1 MLPLIALR
9 NLARNRR
16 RTGLALLVVAAG
28 TAGLLMTAGFI
39 RYSFTGLSDAI
50 IQGGL
55 GHLEIIPA
63 SDIGA
68 SPAAT
73 DRLGQPP
80 GLVDWQDVKRTAEA
94 APAVRAAAAVMQ
106 FSGMITNRDRSASF
120 VGIATEPERMRAM
133 GIVPRLR
140 QGQPVPDTVA
150 PGEDAA
156 IAGVGLARALGVQV
170 GDVVTALVAT
180 PEGGMDAIDLTV
192 TGLFTTGLQELDA
205 RVLQVH
211 LATAQRLLG
220 TPNATSIIVGLR
232 DPAAVADVQTA
243 FQTAFAGRPSP
254 LAILGWEERAPF
266 YGQVRALYLGIFLFL
281 GTIVA
286 ALVTLSTANTLLMS
300 MLERTRE
307 FAMLMAIGT
316 SRAQLAALLLCEAAW
331 LAVFGSVC
339 GCLAGGLIGLT
350 INALHIKMPPPPAA
364 ADPVDLALVTV
375 GSDFVWATIFMSV
388 VLAVAALA
396 PVIRVWRL
404 KVLDG
409 LAHV

>member
-63 SDIGA
+63 SDVGA

-80 GLVDWQDVKRTAEA
+80 GLADWREVKREAEA
-94 APAVRAAAAVMQ
+94 RPAVRAAAAVMQ
-106 FSGMITNRDRSASF
+106 FSGMINNRDRSASF

-140 QGQPVPDTVA
+140 QGRALPDAVA
-150 PGEDAA
+150 AGADAA
-156 IAGVGLARALGVQV
+156 IVGVGLARALDVQE

-180 PEGGMDAIDLTV
+180 PAGGMDAIDLEV
-192 TGLFTTGLQELDA
+192 AGIFTTGLQELDA

-211 LATAQRLLG
+211 LDTAQRLLG
-220 TPNATSIIVGLR
+220 TANATSIIVGLQ
-232 DPAAVADVQTA
+232 DPVAVADVQASLRAT
-243 FQTAFAGRPSP
+243 FAGRPSP

-266 YGQVRALYLGIFLFL
+266 YGQVRALYLGIFVFL

-316 SRAQLAALLLCEAAW
+316 TRAQLAAMMLCEAAW
-331 LAVFGSVC
+331 VAVFGSLL
-339 GCLAGGLIGLT
+339 GCLGGGFAAVT

-364 ADPVDLALVTV
+364 ADPVDLALITA
-375 GSDFVWATIFMSV
+375 GSDFVWATVFMSL
-388 VLAVAALA
+388 VLAAAAVA
-396 PVIRVWRL
+396 PVLRVWRL
-404 KVLDG
+404 RVLDG

>member
-39 RYSFTGLSDAI
+39 RYSFAGLSDAI

-63 SDIGA
+63 SDVGA

-80 GLVDWQDVKRTAEA
+80 GLADWREVKREAEA
-94 APAVRAAAAVMQ
+94 RPAVRAAAAVMQ
-106 FSGMITNRDRSASF
+106 FSGMITNRERSASF

-133 GIVPRLR
+133 GVVPRLR
-140 QGQPVPDTVA
+140 QGRAVPDAVA
-150 PGEDAA
+150 AGADEA
-156 IAGVGLARALGVQV
+156 IVGVGLARALGVQT

-180 PEGGMDAIDLTV
+180 PAGGMDAIDLEV
-192 TGLFTTGLQELDA
+192 AGIFTTGLQELDA

-211 LATAQRLLG
+211 LDTAQRLLG
-220 TPNATSIIVGLR
+220 TANATSVIVGLR
-232 DPAAVADVQTA
+232 DPGAVADVQASLRAT
-243 FQTAFAGRPSP
+243 FARRPAP

-266 YGQVRALYLGIFLFL
+266 YGQVRALYLGIFVFL

-316 SRAQLAALLLCEAAW
+316 TRAQLAAMMWCEAAW
-331 LAVFGSVC
+331 VAVFGSLLGSV
-339 GCLAGGLIGLT
+339 AGGLAAIT

-364 ADPVDLALVTV
+364 ADPVDLALLTA
-375 GSDFVWATIFMSV
+375 GSDFVWAMLFMSLVLV
-388 VLAVAALA
+388 VAAVA
-396 PVIRVWRL
+396 PVLRIWKLR
-404 KVLDG
+404 VLDG